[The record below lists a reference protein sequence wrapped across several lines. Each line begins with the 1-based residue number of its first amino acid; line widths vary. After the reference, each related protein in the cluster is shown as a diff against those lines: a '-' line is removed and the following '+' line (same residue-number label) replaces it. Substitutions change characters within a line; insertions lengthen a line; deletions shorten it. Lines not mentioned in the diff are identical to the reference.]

1 MTEKTTHT
9 LLVTMLASALIAGCG
24 GGDSPTAA
32 PAAETPA
39 AVPSAAT
46 ASPAAGEPSP
56 VSEAPQAD
64 VEPTPQELAELE
76 AAAAA
81 AAPAE
86 KQIAPAPTDRRVPG
100 QYIVT
105 LREDPGATGKSID
118 EKADRSLKRA
128 GGGIVNQRFTKAI
141 QGYSATMT
149 EAAAQAL
156 LADPDVDGIEE
167 DQLVE
172 VGAVVQNG
180 ATWGLDRIDQRT
192 LPLSSS
198 YRYEGTAGTVTAYI
212 LDTGIRAS
220 HAEFRSAPGAATSRV
235 RPDLGFSAIADGRK
249 TDDCNGHG
257 THVSGTVGGLTYGV
271 AKQVMLAPVRVLD
284 CRGSGALSGVIA
296 GLDFV
301 ARNARKPAVANLS
314 LGGGASTALDTAV
327 ANVVA
332 AGVPVIVAA
341 GNSSVDACTV
351 SPARAPTAIAVGA
364 STSTDARARFSNW
377 GRCLSVFAP
386 GEAITSAMVSSD
398 TATAIQSGT
407 SMAAPHVTG
416 AAAIVLGAT
425 PTLTPAQVAER
436 IKALASPNVVS
447 GAGPGSPTTQLFSA
461 SGAEQTVPAPVKVS
475 VRALGAG
482 SKAVDA
488 NWWTSTVTIAVKNAS
503 GAAVSGA
510 KVSGGFSIGGAPL
523 ECTTGS
529 TGTCTVGTLRL
540 SRKSTPATVFTV
552 ARISGTGIVHDTA
565 AVAPRQ
571 ILIVRL

>member
-1 MTEKTTHT
+1 MHT
-9 LLVTMLASALIAGCG
+9 LLATMLASALIAGCG

-32 PAAETPA
+32 PASETPA
-39 AVPSAAT
+39 AATPAAD
-46 ASPAAGEPSP
+46 ASPASAE
-56 VSEAPQAD
+56 PQAD
-64 VEPTPQELAELE
+64 VEPTPEELAALD

-81 AAPAE
+81 ADPVE
-86 KQIAPAPTDRRVPG
+86 KQIVAAPADRRVPG

-105 LREDPGATGKSID
+105 LREDAGATGESID
-118 EKADRSLKRA
+118 EKADRSLMRA
-128 GGGIVNQRFTKAI
+128 GGGQVNQRFTKAI
-141 QGYSATMT
+141 QGYAATMT

-156 LADPDVDGIEE
+156 LADPEVEGIEE

-192 LPLSSS
+192 LPLSGS

-212 LDTGIRAS
+212 VDTGIRAS

-271 AKQVMLAPVRVLD
+271 AKQVTLAPVRVLD
-284 CRGSGALSGVIA
+284 CNGSGTLSSVIA

-327 ANVVA
+327 AKVVA

-341 GNSSVDACTV
+341 GNSNVDACTV
-351 SPARAPTAIAVGA
+351 SPARAPTAIVVGA
-364 STSTDARARFSNW
+364 STSADARAGFSNW
-377 GRCLSVFAP
+377 GRCLSLFAP
-386 GEAITSAMVSSD
+386 GMAIASSVMSSD
-398 TATAIQSGT
+398 TAAAIQSGT

-416 AAAIVLGAT
+416 AAAILLGAT

-436 IKALASPNVVS
+436 IKALASPNVVA

-475 VRALGAG
+475 VRALGAS

-540 SRKSTPATVFTV
+540 SRNGTPFTVFTV
-552 ARISGTGIVHDTA
+552 AHISGTGIVHDTA

-571 ILIVRL
+571 ILIVRR

>member
-1 MTEKTTHT
+1 MTEKMTHA
-9 LLVTMLASALIAGCG
+9 LLVTMLAGALVAGCG
-24 GGDSPTAA
+24 GGDSPTPA

-39 AVPSAAT
+39 AAAPAAD
-46 ASPAAGEPSP
+46 ASPASVEPLPASGESQAG
-56 VSEAPQAD
+56 
-64 VEPTPQELAELE
+64 VEPTPQELAALD

-81 AAPAE
+81 AAPVE
-86 KQIAPAPTDRRVPG
+86 KQIVAAPADRRVPG

-105 LREDPGATGKSID
+105 LREDAGATGKSID

-128 GGGIVNQRFTKAI
+128 GGGIVRERFTKAI

-156 LADPDVDGIEE
+156 LADPEVEGIEE
-167 DQLVE
+167 DQLVTI
-172 VGAVVQNG
+172 GAVVQNG

-192 LPLSSS
+192 LPLSST
-198 YRYEGTAGTVTAYI
+198 YRYEGVAGTVTAYI
-212 LDTGIRAS
+212 LDTGIRAT

-271 AKQVMLAPVRVLD
+271 AKQVTLAPVRVLD
-284 CRGSGALSGVIA
+284 CNGGGTLSGVMA

-341 GNSSVDACTV
+341 GNSAVDACTV

-364 STSTDARARFSNW
+364 STSADARAGFSNW
-377 GRCLSVFAP
+377 GRCLSLFAP
-386 GEAITSAMVSSD
+386 GEAITSSVMSSD
-398 TATAIQSGT
+398 TATALYSGT

-416 AAAIVLGAT
+416 VAAIVLGAT

-447 GAGPGSPTTQLFSA
+447 GAGPGSPTTQLFSYP
-461 SGAEQTVPAPVKVS
+461 GAEQAVPAPVKVS

-510 KVSGGFSIGGAPL
+510 QVSGRFSIGGAPL
-523 ECTTGS
+523 DCTTGS

-540 SRKSTPATVFTV
+540 SRNRSPITVFTV
-552 ARISGTGIVHDTA
+552 AGISGTGMVHDTA
-565 AVAPRQ
+565 TVAPRQ
-571 ILIVRL
+571 ILIVRP